1 MKEQNRGIYSFANFQ
16 LDANNRQLR
25 RDDKPLP
32 LPAKAFDLLLALVKN
47 NGRLV
52 EKDELFT
59 SVWRDQI
66 VEESNLTVH
75 ISQIRKALGE
85 TRKNPRFIET
95 VPGFGYRFIGDV
107 ENLEN
112 GDEII
117 IETETFSRI
126 TIEKAGEP
134 DFEDITEQNAAGKV
148 HPKSNAPALETSK
161 TAKAGN
167 LKYAVFTTVSVLV
180 CLMLALVVYFFNAGK
195 TNSPFEKT
203 RLARLTNSG
212 RVSAATLSSDGK
224 FIAYVLAEAEGSS
237 LWVRQTGAANDTRIL
252 PPVKAE
258 FWDMTFTPDGAQIYY
273 NLFYGD
279 KTDNEL
285 FRIPTLGGV
294 PQKVPN
300 VIAYSISFSPDGKR
314 FAYIQPDSA
323 AGQNYLVTADADGS
337 NRQVIAKKPHPN
349 TFVFEGDFAVWSPDG
364 ESIACLVNNLEPES
378 NYNSIVG
385 VNVRDGTEKLLSSIE
400 WREVLAFEW
409 LSGGGLLVSG
419 SEKNKSKNQIW
430 FVPAERGGEIQA
442 VTNDLTNYSQLKITA
457 AGTSFI
463 ALQTSSVNSIYVG
476 EATGEADGFKEI
488 VSEIGSLNPLVWTP
502 DGKIV
507 FRSSAGGSPNLWI
520 MDAGGTNRRQL
531 TADAQAD
538 ERGMCISPDGKFI
551 VFVSW
556 RSGKLNLWRMDAD
569 GKNLIQLTDGLA
581 DAHPQCSPDGK
592 SVIFQ
597 RGILSQPRLWKISIE
612 GGEPVQLTN
621 FSSKW
626 GAISTGGERLSFFQ
640 MFENKWRIGII
651 PSDGGA
657 ILQRLNVPAPLRE
670 NVIRWS
676 PDNRSLFFIASIGSV
691 GNVWNLPLDGGEMK
705 PVTNF
710 KTHYL
715 EDFAFSA
722 DGIKLA
728 VSRNI
733 QLSDAVLIERAE

>member
-1 MKEQNRGIYSFANFQ
+1 MKQQVYKFGEFSLDTANR
-16 LDANNRQLR
+16 RLR
-25 RDDKPLP
+25 RGGETLT
-32 LPAKAFDLLLALVKN
+32 LLGKAFDLLQTLLEN
-47 NGRLV
+47 SGRLV
-52 EKDELFT
+52 GKDELFS

-85 TRKNPRFIET
+85 TKNKPRFIET
-95 VPGFGYRFIGDV
+95 VPGYGYRFIGDV
-107 ENLEN
+107 EDLES

-117 IETETFSRI
+117 IETETLSRI
-126 TIEKAGEP
+126 TIEKSDEP
-134 DFEDITEQNAAGKV
+134 DFEDITEQKAAETV
-148 HPKSNAPALETSK
+148 NPKSNAPALETSK
-161 TAKAGN
+161 TAKTNN
-167 LKYAVFTTVSVLV
+167 LKYAVFAAVAVLICLTTTF
-180 CLMLALVVYFFNAGK
+180 VVYFFNVGK

-203 RLARLTNSG
+203 RLTRLTNSG
-212 RVSAATLSSDGK
+212 KVSAVTLSPDGK
-224 FIAYVLAEAEGSS
+224 FIAYVLGEPEGSS

-258 FWDMTFTPDGAQIYY
+258 FWDLTFTPDAMQIYY

-300 VIAYSISFSPDGKR
+300 VIAHSISFSPDGKR

-323 AGQNYLVTADADGS
+323 SNHNYLIIADANGS
-337 NRQVIAKKPHPN
+337 NQQIIAKKPQPN
-349 TFVFEGDFAVWSPDG
+349 TFVFDGDFAAWSPDG
-364 ESIACLVNNLEPES
+364 ESVACLVNRLEPES
-378 NYNSIVG
+378 NYNSIIS
-385 VNVRDGTEKLLSSIE
+385 VNVSDGTEKLLSSLE

-409 LSGGGLLVSG
+409 LRDGSGLLVSG

-430 FVPAERGGEIQA
+430 FVPKDGGEIQA
-442 VTNDLTNYSQLKITA
+442 VTNDLTNYSQLEMNS

-463 ALQTSSVNSIYVG
+463 ALQTSSVNGIYVG
-476 EATGEADGFKEI
+476 EATGEADSFKEI
-488 VSEIGSLNPLVWTP
+488 VSEVGSLNPLVWTP

-507 FRSSAGGSPNLWI
+507 FRSAADGSPNLWI
-520 MDAGGTNRRQL
+520 MDADGVNRRQL
-531 TADAQAD
+531 TADAQVD

-556 RSGKLNLWRMDAD
+556 RSGKSNLWRMDAD

-597 RGILSQPRLWKISIE
+597 RGILSQPKLWKISIE
-612 GGEPVQLTN
+612 GGEPAQLTD
-621 FSSKW
+621 SYAKW
-626 GAISTGGERLSFFQ
+626 GAISTDGKRLSFFQ

-657 ILQRLNVPAPLRE
+657 ILQRLDIPGALRE
-670 NVIRWS
+670 NDLRWS
-676 PDNRSLFFIASIGSV
+676 PDNRSLFFIATDGNV
-691 GNVWNLPLDGGEMK
+691 GNVWNLPLEGGEMK

-722 DGIKLA
+722 DGTKLA